1 MVFYHKLGKIPHKRH
16 TTFRKSDGSLHH
28 EHLMGTLGFA
38 GIKSL
43 LYTLR
48 PPTPLKRVEFIREL
62 KWEVDPDPLLRL
74 RLFHTH
80 RLASAGPSPT
90 LDRTPLLFNSD
101 VAISLARPAVDDPFF
116 YRNGDGDEIIF
127 VTEGEGILESQMG
140 ELDFRRGDYLV
151 VPKGIIHR
159 YRFTKANNIFL
170 IIESRGYIRTPGK
183 YRNAH
188 GQLHEH
194 APFCERD
201 IRPPSLLYTHA
212 ETGEFPI
219 IVKRKNAL
227 HRTILDH
234 HPIDTVGWDGYYY
247 PWAFNISD
255 FEPITGRIHQ
265 PPPVHQTFEGDGFV
279 IFSFVPRLFDYHPE
293 AIPAPYNHSNIG
305 SDEVLYYCSDH
316 FMSRKG
322 IEFGSITLH
331 PDGLPHGPHPGK
343 VEESIGKKETKEEAV
358 MIDTFKPLHVARK
371 ALPCEDTDYQFSW
384 VEEDI

>member
-16 TTFRKSDGSLHH
+16 TVFRKPDGSLHH

-48 PPTPLKRVEFIREL
+48 PPTPVKRVEFVKEL
-62 KWEVDPDPLLRL
+62 KWEVDPNLMLKL

-80 RLASAGPSPT
+80 RLPTAGPSPT
-90 LDRTPLLFNSD
+90 LDRIPLLFNDD
-101 VAISLARPAVDDPFF
+101 VAISFARPAMDDPFF
-116 YRNGDGDEIIF
+116 YRNGEGDEIVF
-127 VTEGEGILESQMG
+127 VTQGEGVLESQMG
-140 ELDFRRGDYLV
+140 ELDFRRGDFLV
-151 VPKGIIHR
+151 VPKGITHR
-159 YRFTKANNIFL
+159 YRFTNTKNIFL
-170 IIESRGYIRTPGK
+170 IIESRGYIRTPER
-183 YRNAH
+183 YRNSH

-201 IRPPSLLYTHA
+201 IRPPTLLYTHD
-212 ETGEFPI
+212 ERGEFPI
-219 IVKRKNAL
+219 IVKAQNAL
-227 HRTILDH
+227 HRTVLDH

-255 FEPITGRIHQ
+255 FEPITGSIHQ
-265 PPPVHQTFEGDGFV
+265 PPPVHQTFESDGFV
-279 IFSFVPRLFDYHPE
+279 VFSFVPRLFDYHPE

-305 SDEVLYYCSDH
+305 SDEMLYYCSDT

-331 PDGLPHGPHPGK
+331 PDGFPHGPHPGK
-343 VEESIGKKETKEEAV
+343 VEDSIGKKATKEEAV
-358 MIDTFKPLHVARK
+358 MIDTFEPLHVAK
-371 ALPCEDTDYQFSW
+371 GLLPCEESDYHLSW
-384 VEEDI
+384 VEEEL